1 MNTDTTTR
9 LRRLDAAP
17 DTGLT
22 ETERLRADAGLARI
36 LASDVAAS
44 PSVAALRRPRV
55 TRWVAI
61 PVAAAAA
68 AAAFVVLPGLQ
79 QSPNAYA
86 SWTPEPDT
94 LADADRSVVD
104 EACRSKD
111 LDLVR
116 PDLALAERRG
126 DWVAL
131 LYLDRAPVES
141 PEMVAGC
148 VAFLPPGGDRAEDLS
163 LGRAGGGGFLP
174 GPDEITEGAIFQ
186 YGGNTGTL
194 WEPARPLM
202 SLTHGLVGDD
212 VAAVTIRLADGQTVE
227 ATVTDGT
234 YVVWWP
240 GEAFDPASVGAPS
253 GEGGPEPSFTYDVT
267 LEDGTVV
274 IDSEPAHS

>member
-1 MNTDTTTR
+1 MNTDTMTR
-9 LRRLDAAP
+9 LRSLAAAP
-17 DTGLT
+17 DTKLT

-36 LASDVAAS
+36 LASDVAAT
-44 PSVAALRRPRV
+44 PSTAALRRVRV

-79 QSPNAYA
+79 QAPNAYA

-94 LADADRSVVD
+94 LTDADRSVLD
-104 EACRSKD
+104 AACRSKD

-131 LYLDRAPVES
+131 LYLDRAPVEA
-141 PEMVAGC
+141 PEMVATC
-148 VAFLPPGGDRAEDLS
+148 VAFLPPGGDSAEDVS
-163 LGRAGGGGFLP
+163 LARAGGGGFVP

-186 YGGNTGTL
+186 SGGNRGTL

-202 SLTHGLVGDD
+202 SLTHGLVGDG
-212 VAAVTIRLADGQTVE
+212 VAAVTIRLADGQAVE

-240 GEAFDPASVGAPS
+240 GEAFGTASLGGPS

-274 IDSEPAHS
+274 IDSEPSRR